1 MHIPK
6 TLCFFN
12 SEPTARR
19 HGRVLYILLFL
30 MPGVLIPVADEAL
43 AQQHVT
49 VSGVVRDSES
59 GETLPYASVV
69 VEDTTLG
76 AAANVDGFFVLVGVP
91 AGKHTVRATYLGYQP
106 ATVEID
112 TETLAETLRI
122 ELTPAAT
129 YLDEV
134 LVTAEQY
141 QIMKTAETVSK
152 ITVSPKDMALLP
164 GVGEVDIF
172 RSLQLLPGISGANEG
187 SSGLYVRGGAPDQN
201 LVLLDG
207 MTVYHVDHF
216 FGFFSAFNADAIKD
230 VQVYKGG
237 FPAVYGGRTSS
248 IIDLT
253 GRTGGNDYGL
263 GVGLNLLSASMLA
276 EAPLG
281 QRGSLL
287 VSGRRSYTDILQ
299 TGLYNSIY
307 ETLTGE
313 ELASDQ
319 DPQTAGGGFPR
330 SGGGRALGGGFQG
343 PGLATVRPDF
353 YFYDLNAKLNYRP
366 TNKDVVALSFYNGR
380 DNLNESRFTT
390 NTITRDGQD
399 GATILNDVYDVTGWG
414 NLGLSGKWSRQWS
427 PRFYSNALLA
437 YSQYFSENERSLLN
451 ERYAA
456 ESDTLLSSRSG
467 GSLED
472 NRLGD
477 FSFRLDNEWQIS
489 QAHNLG
495 FGAQATRSDVRYEN
509 IRNDSLVVLDEKQ
522 KTRQAAIYLQDT
534 WKPFAKLR
542 LVAGVR
548 AAYYDLTG
556 ETYLGPR
563 ASFRYDLTDRM
574 RVKGAYGRYNQF
586 VARVVNEN
594 VTEGARDF
602 WLLADGENVGVQ
614 NATHYV
620 VGASYE
626 TPTWLFD
633 VEAYRKDLTG
643 LSEFSL
649 RFRRGAA
656 DFQADNLFFDGDG
669 VAQGVEFLLQKKTG
683 RYTGWTS
690 YTLAEVE
697 HTFAGLNNGQ
707 PFPALHDQPHEL
719 KTVGSTRLGRRWN
732 LSATWVFATGK
743 PYTAP
748 ESQYSITLLDGTE
761 QSYIHVGEKNSE
773 RLPAYHRLDAAVHYR
788 FPIGAANVDLGF
800 SVFNIYN
807 RSNVWYKEFDL
818 TESPFVTTDVTFL
831 GVTPNF
837 SLRVYL

>member
-1 MHIPK
+1 
-6 TLCFFN
+6 
-12 SEPTARR
+12 
-19 HGRVLYILLFL
+19 
-30 MPGVLIPVADEAL
+30 MPGPRRLADAAPAAQRIARLLCVLLLLAPGALVPVGAEAL
-43 AQQHVT
+43 AQQRVT
-49 VSGVVRDSES
+49 VSGSVRDAES

-69 VEDTTLG
+69 VEETTLG

-91 AGKHTVRATYLGYQP
+91 AGKRTVRATYLGYRP

-112 TETLAETLRI
+112 TETLEGPLRI
-122 ELTPAAT
+122 ELVPAAT

-141 QIMKTAETVSK
+141 QMMNATETVSK
-152 ITVSPKDMALLP
+152 ITVSPKDMASLP
-164 GVGEVDIF
+164 NVGEVDIF
-172 RSLQLLPGISGANEG
+172 RSLQLLPGVSGANEG

-230 VQVYKGG
+230 VQIYKGG
-237 FPAVYGGRTSS
+237 FPAAYGGRTSS

-263 GVGLNLLSASMLA
+263 GVGLNLLSAGMLA
-276 EAPLG
+276 EAPIG
-281 QRGSLL
+281 QRGSVL
-287 VSGRRSYTDILQ
+287 VSARRSYTDILQ

-313 ELASDQ
+313 NLASDQ
-319 DPQTAGGGFPR
+319 DQQAAGGGFPR
-330 SGGGRALGGGFQG
+330 PGGGRALGGGLQG
-343 PGLATVRPDF
+343 PGLATVQPDF

-366 TNKDVVALSFYNGR
+366 TDKDVVALSFYNGR

-390 NTITRDGQD
+390 NTITRGGQE

-414 NLGLSGKWSRQWS
+414 NLGASGKWSRQWS

-437 YSQYFSENERSLLN
+437 YSQYFSDNERAQLN

-456 ESDTLLSSRSG
+456 GADTLLGSWSLG
-467 GSLED
+467 GLEN

-477 FSFRLDNEWQIS
+477 FSLRLDNEWQIS

-495 FGAQATRSDVRYEN
+495 FGLQATHSDVKYEN
-509 IRNDSLVVLDEKQ
+509 VRNDTLIVFDEKQ
-522 KTRQAAIYLQDT
+522 NTRQAAVYLQDA
-534 WKPFAKLR
+534 WKPLAKLR
-542 LVAGVR
+542 LVAGAR
-548 AAYYDLTG
+548 GAYHDLTG
-556 ETYLGPR
+556 ETYLEPR
-563 ASFRYDLTDRM
+563 ASFRYDLTDQM
-574 RVKGAYGRYNQF
+574 RIKGAYGRYNQF
-586 VARVVNEN
+586 VSRVVNEN

-614 NATHYV
+614 GATHYI

-649 RFRRGAA
+649 RFRRGGA
-656 DFQADNLFFDGDG
+656 DFQADNLFFDGEG
-669 VAQGVEFLLQKKTG
+669 AARGVEFLLQRKAT
-683 RYTGWTS
+683 RYTGWVS

-697 HTFAGLNNGQ
+697 HTFEGLNNGQ

-719 KTVGSTRLGRRWN
+719 KAVGSARLGQRWN

-748 ESQYSITLLDGTE
+748 ESQYSITLLDGTG
-761 QSYIHVGEKNSE
+761 QSYIHVGEKNGE

-800 SVFNIYN
+800 SVFNLYN
-807 RSNVWYKEFDL
+807 RTNVWYKEFDL
-818 TESPFVTTDVTFL
+818 TEAPFLTTDVTFL
-831 GVTPNF
+831 GVTPNL
-837 SLRVYL
+837 SLRVDL